1 MVQVLSTDN
10 RQELSREKLI
20 SKHFLSIQALTY
32 SCCSEA
38 IECIRLAKMNSDISG
53 ILGKFGIDRFAC
65 NGRLIVMSNN
75 ANEGGDLMFNGR
87 FGKLRCFALAV
98 SVATGPLCREV
109 LHLCMNFPNP
119 TNSDQQSTTIPIKR
133 APLVFPILCSHVLTH
148 VVAAMCAI
156 CGEERNRC
164 GTGPTLDQV
173 RDDAAIT
180 CINMIQLGFIA
191 RVLQILLAEINQ
203 ALPSLSGQETLLI
216 PALNTILS
224 RTNLSEWERG
234 CCKLLQIALSP
245 HSSQYFS
252 YEDLPDAESFDTI
265 LLNTCQSSKDLVVD
279 YIYNV
284 AIILQVLLPK
294 STNLFH
300 HLDGSR
306 KQSNDEIIE
315 LTRKL
320 GIHDL
325 ERLIDSQDITEIVSH
340 WYTDSRPRDGQSRI
354 EKRLDCNRVY
364 KMNDWPSVNF
374 DGVCHPTSISATQVS
389 QKTLPLL
396 RGSLDGLSQTSNS
409 IKSLPISYT
418 DLYASLGTMSP
429 NSEVTAVCLVCGE
442 VLDAGGKGECTKHA
456 HICGGGCGIF
466 FLLQECI
473 GLALNKER
481 AAYIPSPYVDSHGE
495 TPQYRGRPLNMDTS
509 RYEHLHELWSGHMLR
524 EFVIAERLKSPRN
537 MLITPNFY

>member
-1 MVQVLSTDN
+1 M
-10 RQELSREKLI
+10 
-20 SKHFLSIQALTY
+20 
-32 SCCSEA
+32 
-38 IECIRLAKMNSDISG
+38 SG
-53 ILGKFGIDRFAC
+53 IFAKFGVDRFAC

-109 LHLCMNFPNP
+109 VHLCMDFPNP
-119 TNSDQQSTTIPIKR
+119 TNSDQHSSFPMKR

-164 GTGPTLDQV
+164 GSGPSLDQV
-173 RDDAAIT
+173 RDDAT
-180 CINMIQLGFIA
+180 LSCIHVIQLGFIA
-191 RVLQILLAEINQ
+191 RVLQILLAEIFQ
-203 ALPSLSGQETLLI
+203 ALPSLTRQETLLI
-216 PALNTILS
+216 PALNAILL

-234 CCKLLQIALSP
+234 CCKLLQSVLSQ

-252 YEDLPDAESFDTI
+252 IGDLPDVGNLDTI
-265 LLNTCQSSKDLVVD
+265 LLNSCQKSKDLVVD

-300 HLDGSR
+300 QLDGSR
-306 KQSNDEIIE
+306 KQSNDEIIN

-325 ERLIDSQDITEIVSH
+325 ERLTDSQDIIEIVSY
-340 WYTDSRPRDGQSRI
+340 WYTNSRPRDDQSRL
-354 EKRLDCNRVY
+354 EKRLDCTRDY
-364 KMNDWPSVNF
+364 RINDWPSVNF

-396 RGSLDGLSQTSNS
+396 RGSFEGLSKSSNS

-429 NSEVTAVCLVCGE
+429 HSEVTAVCLVCGE

-456 HICGGGCGIF
+456 HICGGGSGIF

-495 TPQYRGRPLNMDTS
+495 TPQYRGRPLNMDIS
-509 RYEHLHELWSGHMLR
+509 RYEHLHELW
-524 EFVIAERLKSPRN
+524 
-537 MLITPNFY
+537 